1 MYENTHHIYMCSFM
15 YICVFNMCAVRP
27 SFEMSRKT
35 CIYEKRHVKRD
46 VYAVVKALTTVVKAL
61 TTVVKAFTTVVK
73 ALTTS
78 IRIV

>member
-15 YICVFNMCAVRP
+15 YIRVFDMCAVRQ

-46 VYAVVKALTTVVKAL
+46 VYAVVKALTTVVKA
-61 TTVVKAFTTVVK
+61 FTTVVK